1 MQPMDRFKDKVVLVT
16 GAASGIGRATALR
29 VGHEGASVA
38 CLDMAIEGAQEVAAE
53 IESAGQQAL
62 AIECNVLDVASIP
75 GAVEAAVE
83 RFGRLDALLNI
94 AGMLA
99 VIDDL
104 SHSLEEWERLIGV
117 NLTGTFFMS
126 KAALPHLLETRG
138 AIVNTASTAGTK
150 GQPWSSAY
158 SAAKGGVIALTQT
171 MAVSHAR
178 SGVRVNCIAP
188 GGVETPIMHAFIPP
202 EGADMSL
209 VDRIAPLDRM
219 GSPEELAAAYAFLA
233 SDDGAYCNGIV
244 LRVDGGQQ
252 A

>member
-1 MQPMDRFKDKVVLVT
+1 MERFEGKVVVVT

-29 VGHEGASVA
+29 VASEGAAVA
-38 CLDMAIEGAQEVAAE
+38 CVDMAKQACDEVVAE
-53 IESAGQQAL
+53 IESHGGKAL
-62 AIECNVLDVASIP
+62 TVECNLLDVDSIP
-75 GAVEAAVE
+75 ATITAAVD
-83 RFGRLDALLNI
+83 RFGRIDALLNI
-94 AGMLA
+94 AGMLL
-99 VIDDL
+99 VTDDL
-104 SHSLEEWERLIGV
+104 THSLEDWNRLIGV

-126 KAALPHLLETRG
+126 TAALPHLIESNG

-150 GQPWSSAY
+150 GQPWSSGY

-188 GGVETPIMHAFIPP
+188 GGVDTPIMNDFTPP
-202 EGADMSL
+202 EGADL
-209 VDRIAPLDRM
+209 GLIDRIQPLHRM
-219 GSPEELAAAYAFLA
+219 GTPDELAAAYSFLA
-233 SDDGAYCNGIV
+233 SDEGSYCNGIV

>member
-1 MQPMDRFKDKVVLVT
+1 MDMFKDKVVVVT

-29 VGHEGASVA
+29 VGSEGAAVA
-38 CLDMAIEGAQEVAAE
+38 CIDIAVDGVKETAAE
-53 IESAGQQAL
+53 IESAGQQAI
-62 AIECNVLDVASIP
+62 AIECNLLDVASIP
-75 GAVEAAVE
+75 AAVDAAVA
-83 RFGRLDALLNI
+83 RFGRIDALLNI
-94 AGMLA
+94 AGLLA

-104 SHSLEEWERLIGV
+104 EHSIEDWERLIGV

-126 KAALPHLLETRG
+126 KAALPHLIESQG

-150 GQPWSSAY
+150 GQPWSSGY

-188 GGVETPIMHAFIPP
+188 GGVETPILNAFTPP
-202 EGADMSL
+202 EGADLSL
-209 VDRIAPLDRM
+209 VDRISPLYRM
-219 GSPEELAAAYAFLA
+219 GSPDELAAAYAFLA
-233 SDDGAYCNGIV
+233 SDEGAYCNGIV

>member
-1 MQPMDRFKDKVVLVT
+1 MDRFSEKVVVVT

-29 VGHEGASVA
+29 IGREGGSVA
-38 CLDMAIEGAQEVAAE
+38 CVDMAAEGAKEVATE
-53 IESAGQQAL
+53 IDPTGQRGV
-62 AIECNVLDVASIP
+62 AIECNLLDVASIP
-75 GAVEAAVE
+75 AAVDAAVD
-83 RFGRLDALLNI
+83 RFGRIDALLNI

-104 SHSLEEWERLIGV
+104 THTVEDWERLIGV

-126 KAALPHLLETRG
+126 QAALPHLIETKG
-138 AIVNTASTAGTK
+138 VIVNTASTAGTK

-188 GGVETPIMHAFIPP
+188 GGVDTPIMNAFVPP
-202 EGADMSL
+202 EGADLSL
-209 VDRIAPLDRM
+209 IDRIQPLHRM
-219 GSPEELAAAYAFLA
+219 GKPDELAAAYAFLA
-233 SDDGAYCNGIV
+233 SDDGSYCNGIV